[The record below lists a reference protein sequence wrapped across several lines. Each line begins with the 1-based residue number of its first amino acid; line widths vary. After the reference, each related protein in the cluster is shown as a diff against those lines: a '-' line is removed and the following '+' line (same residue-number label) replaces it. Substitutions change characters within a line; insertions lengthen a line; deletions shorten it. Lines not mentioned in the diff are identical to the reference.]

1 MTTRKSAEP
10 LTRQVGAMTVTV
22 ISDLEVQLTRVF
34 NAPRRL
40 VFEAHS
46 TCEHVRH
53 WWGTRGHTMVTCE
66 MDFRPGGRWRFVLRK
81 ANGKEYAF
89 RGEFREIV
97 APERIVQT
105 FEFEGDP
112 GMTSVETLVFTEE
125 HGRTTLTATE
135 QASSIQARDAML
147 QSGMEQGAA
156 ETYDRLEEYLPS
168 LDR

>member
-1 MTTRKSAEP
+1 MTSKNAEQ

-22 ISDLEVQLTRVF
+22 ISDLEIQLTRVF
-34 NAPRRL
+34 NAPREL

-66 MDFRPGGRWRFVLRK
+66 MDFRTGGRWRFVLRK
-81 ANGKEYAF
+81 ANGNEYAF

-105 FEFEGDP
+105 FEYEGDP
-112 GMTSVETLVFTEE
+112 GIVSVETLVFTEE
-125 HGRTTLTATE
+125 QGRTTLIATE
-135 QASSIQARDAML
+135 TVSSIQARDAML
-147 QSGMEQGAA
+147 QGGMEQGAA
-156 ETYDRLEEYLPS
+156 ESYDRLETYLAS
-168 LDR
+168 SDIH